1 MGSMSN
7 SKAMLGSSSST
18 LKKLPLSS
26 LSSSDGHSDSRTT
39 IKKKNTM
46 TSKKVSTN
54 GGGFASELD
63 FSKQRKNSVLIGGKE
78 DANAMKRYH

>member
-7 SKAMLGSSSST
+7 SKAMMGSSSST

-26 LSSSDGHSDSRTT
+26 LNSTDGDRTP

-46 TSKKVSTN
+46 TTKKASATN
-54 GGGFASELD
+54 GGSGFSSELD
-63 FSKQRKNSVLIGGKE
+63 FSKQRKNSVLIGGTKDE
-78 DANAMKRYH
+78 

>member
-7 SKAMLGSSSST
+7 SKAMLGSSSSA

-26 LSSSDGHSDSRTT
+26 LSSSDGHSDSRTP

-46 TSKKVSTN
+46 TSKKTSSN
-54 GGGFASELD
+54 GGGCSSELD
-63 FSKQRKNSVLIGGKE
+63 FSK
-78 DANAMKRYH
+78 

>member
-7 SKAMLGSSSST
+7 SKAMMGSSSST

-26 LSSSDGHSDSRTT
+26 LNASDGHSDSRTP

-46 TSKKVSTN
+46 TTKKSAATN
-54 GGGFASELD
+54 GAGFASELD
-63 FSKQRKNSVLIGGKE
+63 FSKQRKNSVLIGGTKDE
-78 DANAMKRYH
+78 